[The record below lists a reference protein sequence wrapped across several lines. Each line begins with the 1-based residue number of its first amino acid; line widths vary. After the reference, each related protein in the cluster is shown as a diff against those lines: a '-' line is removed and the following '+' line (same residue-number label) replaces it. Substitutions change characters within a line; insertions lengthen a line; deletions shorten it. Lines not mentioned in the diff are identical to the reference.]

1 MARHKRS
8 YTGERR
14 TQHVGFYLTPSELA
28 ELDAAAA
35 QQGATRSDYARELV
49 FRRMAGPGAVAGTR
63 RNPEAAAIMRSLNT
77 AANENSANGNLMNQI
92 ARHLNT
98 TEELGGF
105 ATELR
110 EALAVYERV
119 AELHI
124 LALERVL
131 AL

>member
-14 TQHVGFYLTPSELA
+14 SAGLHIKCTPSELA

-35 QQGATRSDYARELV
+35 QQGANRSDFTRELV
-49 FRRMAGPGAVAGTR
+49 FRRLAAPGLVAGTR
-63 RNPEAAAIMRSLNT
+63 RNPEAAAIKRELNA
-77 AANENSANGNLMNQI
+77 AANQNSAMGNLMNQI

-105 ATELR
+105 AIELR